1 MGGGCVKTE
10 QKHEPEATRETMKA
24 TRYAGVT
31 LLVGFA
37 CMALAHAQTAAP
49 SGTLLISLSGEHKV
63 ALVDPASGEARAFFP
78 AGKGPHEI
86 TLTRDA
92 ATAFVAIP
100 GTGPQGEPGNTI
112 TVIDLKSRSVKA
124 TFTLAGCGQPHD
136 TRVSR
141 DGSVLWVACAPAQAV
156 LELDA
161 RTGEL
166 RRTLKTARDGGWFVE
181 ATPDSRKLY
190 VPHLEGKALTVIE
203 VASGEA
209 RAVFSGSTQFGV
221 AIAPDGREAWA
232 SDADEGKL
240 TIVDTATDE
249 VRGSVSL
256 GPKDEGRPSFSRLRF
271 TPDGKHVAVVLGTQF
286 MLIDAKRRAI
296 VWTLE
301 MPHAGKVVTV
311 SPDSRF
317 AAISHP
323 SNDSVSVI
331 DLAARNVRSTFFVGK
346 TPDGVAW
353 VP

>member
-1 MGGGCVKTE
+1 MGCGCVKTE
-10 QKHEPEATRETMKA
+10 QKHEPEAPRGTMKA
-24 TRYAGVT
+24 IRYAGVA

-49 SGTLLISLSGEHKV
+49 GGTLLVSLSGEHKV
-63 ALVDPASGEARAFFP
+63 ALVDPASGEARSLLSS
-78 AGKGPHEI
+78 GKGPHEI

-112 TVIDLKSRSVKA
+112 TVIDLKSRTVKA
-124 TFTLAGCGQPHD
+124 TFELVGCRQPHD

-141 DGSVLWVACAPAQAV
+141 DGALLWVACAPAQAV

-161 RTGEL
+161 RTGAV
-166 RRTLKTARDGGWFVE
+166 RRTLKTNRDGGWFVE
-181 ATPDSRKLY
+181 ATPDGRKLY
-190 VPHLEGKALTVIE
+190 VPHLEGKALTVID

-209 RAVFSGSTQFGV
+209 RAILSGTTQFGV
-221 AIAPDGREAWA
+221 AISPDGREVWA

-256 GPKDEGRPSFSRLRF
+256 GPKVEGRPSFARLRF
-271 TPDGKHVAVVLGTQF
+271 TLDGNHVAVVLGAQF

-296 VWTLE
+296 AWTLE
-301 MPHAGKVVTV
+301 MPHAGKVITV
-311 SPDSRF
+311 SPDSCF
-317 AAISHP
+317 AAVSHP
-323 SNDSVSVI
+323 SDDRVSII
-331 DLAARNVRSTFFVGK
+331 DLAARNVRSTFLVGK
-346 TPDGVAW
+346 TPDGEAW